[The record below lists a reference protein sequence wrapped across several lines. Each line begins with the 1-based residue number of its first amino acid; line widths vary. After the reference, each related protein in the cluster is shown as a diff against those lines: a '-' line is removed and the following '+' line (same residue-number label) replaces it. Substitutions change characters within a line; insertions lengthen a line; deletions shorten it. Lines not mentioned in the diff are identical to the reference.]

1 MADLEQSSSDAAT
14 LKKLYNEGAIPPKQ
28 TMAREAG
35 GTVPSPIL
43 GRMIAVE
50 DFIKCGFLPPPSE
63 FLLLI
68 LNFYG
73 LSPAPKPN
81 SIAFIF
87 AHLCKPYIGVVP
99 FLDLFCFFYELRWM
113 EPNWVSGCCGF
124 RLRDGMKARYIPLQ
138 CHSSRSQWRT
148 RWLYL
153 GIKELDPV
161 LIVPEVQPD
170 RSEDWNSK
178 PPMTPS
184 LQAFVD
190 IVSGLRERGLTG
202 YEIVED
208 FVSRR
213 IQPLQAH
220 AHPAFDYAGTED
232 ITQISSRGIRPCVA
246 LSFRS

>member
-14 LKKLYNEGAIPPKQ
+14 LKKLYTEGAIPPKQ

-35 GTVPSPIL
+35 GTVHSPIL
-43 GRMIAVE
+43 GRMVAVE
-50 DFIKCGFLPPPSE
+50 DFIRCGFLPPPSE

-73 LSPAPKPN
+73 ISLLHLNPN
-81 SIAFIF
+81 SITFLSIF
-87 AHLCKPYIGVVP
+87 VHLCEAYIGVVP
-99 FLDLFCFFYELRWM
+99 FLDLFRFFYELWWM
-113 EPNWVSGCCGF
+113 EPNRVSGCCGF
-124 RLRDGMKARYIPLQ
+124 RLRDGMKERYIPLQ

-148 RWLYL
+148 RWFYL
-153 GIKELDPV
+153 EIKELDPV

-170 RSEDWNSK
+170 RSEDWTSK

-190 IVSGLRERGLTG
+190 IVSGLRERGWTG
-202 YEIVED
+202 YEVVDD

-213 IQPLQAH
+213 INRCK
-220 AHPAFDYAGTED
+220 PALTPHSTTREPR
-232 ITQISSRGIRPCVA
+232 T
-246 LSFRS
+246 